1 MTQIKTV
8 ENQTVFDIAKQYYGN
23 IEAVAEILENN
34 PQIVASMDEP
44 IPVGKIINIDTESKL
59 RNSNVLRNITKNI
72 TLWQENS
79 VR

>member
-1 MTQIKTV
+1 MIQFRTV

-34 PQIVASMDEP
+34 PQIVVSIDEP
-44 IPVGKIINIDTESKL
+44 IPVGTMINIDTESKL
-59 RNSNVLRNITKNI
+59 RSSNVLRNITKNI